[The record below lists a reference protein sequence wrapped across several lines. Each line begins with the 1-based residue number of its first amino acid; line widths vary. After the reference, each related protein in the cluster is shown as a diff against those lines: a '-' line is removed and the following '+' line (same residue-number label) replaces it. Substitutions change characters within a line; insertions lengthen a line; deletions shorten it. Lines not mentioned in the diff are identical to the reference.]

1 MRKRMDTSALTF
13 DWNRA
18 RSFLAVAET
27 GSLSAAARLLG
38 ATQPTVGRQVA
49 ALEAELSVAL
59 FERIGGRL
67 ELTPAGR
74 ALAAEVSAM
83 AAAAARLS
91 LAAAGRS
98 ASLEGLVRVTASD
111 LVCAYLLGPALARLR
126 REHPGVAVELVASTS
141 TEDLQRRAA
150 DIAVRHF
157 ASPEPEL
164 IVRRLTDRRGWLY
177 GTPAYL
183 AAAGLSGPIR
193 RSDLARAELVTF
205 PDVDR
210 FLAWMR
216 GIGVELT
223 PANTPIRCSL
233 SLVQWGLCRAGL
245 GLAAVMEEVGDA
257 DASVRRLDVDLPAF
271 PVPVYLTAHR
281 ELRSSAIVRVVWDA
295 LADALG

>member
-1 MRKRMDTSALTF
+1 
-13 DWNRA
+13 
-18 RSFLAVAET
+18 
-27 GSLSAAARLLG
+27 
-38 ATQPTVGRQVA
+38 
-49 ALEAELSVAL
+49 L

-74 ALAAEVSAM
+74 ALAAEVASM

-111 LVCAYLLGPALARLR
+111 LVCAHLLPPALARLR
-126 REHPGVAVELVASTS
+126 REHPGVAVELVASNS

-164 IVRRLTDRRGWLY
+164 ITRRLTDRRAWLY

-183 AAAGLSGPIR
+183 ASVDLAGPVS
-193 RSDLARAELVTF
+193 RSDLARADLIAF

-216 GIGVELT
+216 SLGVELT
-223 PANTPIRCSL
+223 AERVPIRCSM
-233 SLVQWGLCRAGL
+233 SHVQWGLCRAGL
-245 GLAAVMEEVGDA
+245 GLAAGMEEVGDQ
-257 DASVRRLDVDLPAF
+257 DGLVRRLDVDLPPF

-281 ELRSSAIVRVVWDA
+281 ELRSSRIVRVVWDA
-295 LADALG
+295 LANVLA